1 MRYLKFQSDAIFSG
15 FSLLGGDQVIITDE
29 KGIIRDIIPERE
41 AGPDVQK
48 LEGILLPGL
57 INCHCHLELS
67 HLRQQIPEKTGLVNF
82 VLAVMRLRNFPR
94 EQVEDAIRK
103 GEEEMLQNGIVGVGD
118 ISNEAITVS
127 QKSKANLCYYN
138 FIEVS
143 GFIPEFAN
151 QRFDK
156 IQEVYAQF
164 LKLKTQQ
171 SAIVPHAPYSVSKEL
186 FGRINQHSAGKIIS
200 IHNQESPE
208 ENRFFAGDKSEFF
221 RLYEALGMDLSFFSP
236 TGKHSLPS
244 FLPLLDKPARQL
256 LIHNT
261 FTTEEDITAA
271 LVQASGLGQELFFCL
286 CPRANWYIE
295 QAVPPVAL
303 LRQSACRITL
313 GTDSLAS
320 NNSLSI
326 LEEIKF
332 LHANFPEVPVQEIF
346 GWATLNGAQAL
357 GMDATL
363 GTIEKGKQPGI
374 VCISSDLNSIR
385 RLI

>member
-15 FSLLGGDQVIITDE
+15 ISLLSGDQVIITDE
-29 KGIIRDIIPERE
+29 KGIIREIVPEIE
-41 AGPDVQK
+41 AGPDVQR

-57 INCHCHLELS
+57 INSHCHLELS
-67 HLRQQIPEKTGLVNF
+67 HLRGLIPEKTGLVNF
-82 VLAVMRLRNFPR
+82 VLEVMRLRNFPQ
-94 EQVEDAIRK
+94 EQVEASIRK
-103 GEEEMLQNGIVGVGD
+103 GEEEMVQNGIVGVGD
-118 ISNEAITVS
+118 ISNNAVTVS
-127 QKSKANLCYYN
+127 QKSKANLRYYN

-164 LKLKTQQ
+164 LNLESQQ
-171 SAIVPHAPYSVSKEL
+171 SAIVPHAPYSVSREL
-186 FGRINQHSAGKIIS
+186 FALINQHSAGKTVS
-200 IHNQESPE
+200 VHNQESLE
-208 ENRFFAGDKSEFF
+208 ENRFFSGDKSEFF
-221 RLYEALGMDLSFFSP
+221 RLYQELGIDLSFFSP
-236 TGKHSLPS
+236 TGKNSLPS

-261 FTTEEDITAA
+261 FTTEEDINMGLT
-271 LVQASGLGQELFFCL
+271 QASSLGQELFFCL
-286 CPRANWYIE
+286 CPKANWYIE
-295 QAVPPVAL
+295 NRVPPVAL
-303 LRQSACRITL
+303 LRKYACRITL

-320 NNSLSI
+320 NDSLSI

-332 LHANFPEVPVQEIF
+332 LHANFPQIPLQEIF

-357 GMDATL
+357 GMEATL
-363 GTIEKGKQPGI
+363 GSIEKGKQPGI
-374 VCISSDLNSIR
+374 VCISSDLNKIR